1 MSWPCWR
8 DGEPCECKGAVERAQ
23 CTRVVPETRTSVD
36 VAVEDA
42 ELVFAVDAE
51 GTIRIVKG
59 RSASSRIASTSAHVV
74 ELQELVERIVNV
86 RFRAQ
91 GSDVR
96 AVDGTFVRL
105 EDGEPDVDGPATD
118 RERTFDDVARDA
130 TAPVGGG
137 PYTPPDH
144 EDGLSICRWRP
155 TKGLSMSN
163 EELARHA
170 QDALRALCDRLDVR
184 MDDLGTFIAE
194 HAYVPAEAEALEA
207 ERECCPIPGHQHKH
221 FVDEAESEEP
231 IIEQEREAIIVVC
244 TMEDFLGGQR

>member
-8 DGEPCECKGAVERAQ
+8 DGEPCECRGAVERAQ

-51 GTIRIVKG
+51 GTIRIVKD
-59 RSASSRIASTSAHVV
+59 RISSAHVV
-74 ELQELVERIVNV
+74 ELQELVERVVNV

-105 EDGEPDVDGPATD
+105 EDGEPDVD
-118 RERTFDDVARDA
+118 
-130 TAPVGGG
+130 
-137 PYTPPDH
+137 
-144 EDGLSICRWRP
+144 DGFSICRWRP

-163 EELARHA
+163 EELASLC

-194 HAYVPAEAEALEA
+194 HAYVPAEAEAFEA

-221 FVDEAESEEP
+221 FVDEAADTLESEEP